1 MTAFDKLCL
10 HCFITFH
17 YELLTVCA
25 VGGRYGLNRGFTVM
39 WWLTILVIVITSH
52 LNLAGEFVNMCC
64 RVGLGRSPQ
73 LKSDSEELSFS
84 NRSLRLSC
92 LGCRTVYCCKWDLGF
107 WKISPA
113 AFPHRSVKWLMW
125 EHPST
130 IRGAFLGLLYVFERW
145 IHLYSGN
152 SKFVRWWK
160 IEWLFC
166 VRTKGPC
173 RMLGSHSRWWKLKV
187 PFYFLVEARMLLL
200 SFSALQPTPWLPH
213 LLQSRDF
220 DSSTSKSKNFS

>member
-1 MTAFDKLCL
+1 MWHSTSQSLLPRYSLNAQYGNKRPKGFIGALWHIVACCKAFLLCMTAFDKLCL

-52 LNLAGEFVNMCC
+52 LNLAGECVNVCC

-130 IRGAFLGLLYVFERW
+130 IRGAF
-145 IHLYSGN
+145 
-152 SKFVRWWK
+152 
-160 IEWLFC
+160 
-166 VRTKGPC
+166 
-173 RMLGSHSRWWKLKV
+173 
-187 PFYFLVEARMLLL
+187 
-200 SFSALQPTPWLPH
+200 
-213 LLQSRDF
+213 
-220 DSSTSKSKNFS
+220 